1 MTDKTEARK
10 ELANRIIA
18 DNHSMEREMLPRTIM
33 LRICK
38 KFNLD
43 LAVAALED
51 IGVNAE
57 RDVKKHP
64 VEFYL
69 SNNGQNH
76 GNWVQILRT
85 MVHYNKRDAFR
96 QIIEANGTTG
106 ITFRFALQSRDIA
119 QMWAL
124 REQDGGQEEWHEWHD
139 YVINA
144 VPYRSMTFRVYA
156 PAMQI
161 MNWQRAWDKID
172 GVLAVADEVLS
183 YTGPKVVRMEAIID
197 KGNTNT
203 GWIEESKIVEHLD
216 LFSPAVRQAIVGDR
230 PKIRFVIQPGPRF
243 KTAGG
248 IGAQIL
254 IDAVTAIKEDTI

>member
-18 DNHSMEREMLPRTIM
+18 DNHSMEREMLPRPIM

-43 LAVAALED
+43 LAVAALGD

-64 VEFYL
+64 VEHYL
-69 SNNGQNH
+69 SNGEQNH

-106 ITFRFALQSRDIA
+106 IAFRFALQSRDIA

-124 REQDGGQEEWHEWHD
+124 REQDGGQEEWHEWHN

-156 PAMQI
+156 PAMQT

-183 YTGPKVVRMEAIID
+183 YTGSKVVRMEAIID
-197 KGNTNT
+197 NTNT
-203 GWIEESKIVEHLD
+203 EWVEGSKIVEHLD
-216 LFSPAVRQAIVGDR
+216 LFSPAVRGAIVDDC
-230 PKIRFVIQPGPRF
+230 PKIRFVRQPGPKF
-243 KTAGG
+243 KTVGG
-248 IGAQIL
+248 IGVQIL
-254 IDAVTAIKEDTI
+254 IDAGAAIKEDTI